1 MGAGAS
7 AEQARTTVSYML
19 ANKPADA
26 SDITVRYS
34 IYDCDKYTFHH
45 VLIVWYEPINQDLE
59 TARSE
64 IRNLRRIARDFQ
76 NQLRGIVVKLFN
88 VRYSYKYV
96 MIDILTDE
104 LKKSAG
110 QNNVKKR
117 EAVYDKGEQV
127 KGSST
132 YVPKVGLKWNL
143 QCIYYD
149 IYACRSS

>member
-34 IYDCDKYTFHH
+34 IYDCDEYTFHH

-76 NQLRGIVVKLFN
+76 NQLRGIVFKLFY

-96 MIDILTDE
+96 MIEMLQMSW
-104 LKKSAG
+104 KSLLG
-110 QNNVKKR
+110 R
-117 EAVYDKGEQV
+117 
-127 KGSST
+127 
-132 YVPKVGLKWNL
+132 
-143 QCIYYD
+143 IM
-149 IYACRSS
+149 